1 MTEMSPRCH
10 RDVNDRYGGTLGT
23 PRGSQ
28 LAYAGA
34 QGVFRDD
41 DNSSG

>member
-1 MTEMSPRCH
+1 MRRLPFRKPR
-10 RDVNDRYGGTLGT
+10 RYGGTLGT

-41 DNSSG
+41 DNSANG